1 MFSHHSDQMFQWSK
15 FPTIALWRC
24 SLNVF
29 VIVFVFVFVVCRC
42 LFVGQVMF
50 SHDPHQFCKVSVWSV
65 RPEGFESNTMGES
78 VNNQG
83 RPRAARAAKKWQ
95 QQKQIQWQSNQWPQ
109 WVKIRPTTDLLT
121 VSFPLRWLRLSIWD
135 SDEWGEPHP
144 FVHKYWLLL
153 LTEKPFLGII
163 KLPFRMCRLSRKD
176 FLSDFWGTF

>member
-1 MFSHHSDQMFQWSK
+1 MH
-15 FPTIALWRC
+15 

-83 RPRAARAAKKWQ
+83 RPRAARAAKK
-95 QQKQIQWQSNQWPQ
+95 
-109 WVKIRPTTDLLT
+109 
-121 VSFPLRWLRLSIWD
+121 
-135 SDEWGEPHP
+135 
-144 FVHKYWLLL
+144 
-153 LTEKPFLGII
+153 
-163 KLPFRMCRLSRKD
+163 
-176 FLSDFWGTF
+176 